1 MVSVLQVYNALKD
14 LANKEQKGFVTPQVF
29 NSFAALAQMNIY
41 NELFTELVD
50 AKRLGRQNFDP
61 GRDKSVRKQRLED
74 LSFFVRRVT
83 LNANSNTKPQDL
95 SKIISITVDSF
106 IDPPEVGEDGSTNSI
121 TVDEVTYFQLQNQG
135 QTENR
140 VSCELVYDV
149 EKMDRILGSNLSTP
163 TAEFPV
169 ALIGTTIDVFPFD
182 DLESRELTY
191 YAKPTSFGS
200 DGVISPGSPFYD
212 FEVAS
217 FNGNDIEV
225 PTSNSRDFMLPPH
238 YLTEI
243 VMEMAKLLGVR
254 LRDPN
259 VQNFAKQ
266 EEVSE

>member
-83 LNANSNTKPQDL
+83 LSASSTIKPNNL
-95 SKIISITVDSF
+95 SKIISITVDS
-106 IDPPEVGEDGSTNSI
+106 DLEVANVLDGN
-121 TVDEVTYFQLQNQG
+121 G
-135 QTENR
+135 QTQDDGQGGIVTENLENR

-169 ALIGTTIDVFPFD
+169 ALISSNIEVFPATGV
-182 DLESRELTY
+182 ESRELTY
-191 YAKPTSFGS
+191 YAKPTSF
-200 DGVISPGSPFYD
+200 DFYGVISEGSPFYD
-212 FEVAS
+212 FEVAN
-217 FNGNDIEV
+217 FNGNDLEV
-225 PTSNSRDFMLPPH
+225 PTGNCRDFMLPPH

-243 VMEMAKLLGVR
+243 VMEMAKLIGVR